1 MDLGTLRQLIVRFA
15 QRQQNVLRIHVIG
28 ALARGERGPEDPLE
42 ILIELDD
49 ALSPA
54 EGVVIR
60 SRWQGRLASV
70 LPMPVRLHLVGQT
83 ERARVHETLRVA
95 NICVYERTGERMQR
109 TLD

>member
-15 QRQQNVLRIHVIG
+15 QRQQNVLRIHIIG
-28 ALARGERGPEDPLE
+28 ALARGERGSEDSLE

-49 ALSPA
+49 DLSPA
-54 EGVVIR
+54 EGVAIR

-70 LPMPVRLHLVGQT
+70 LPMPVRLHLLGQT

>member
-28 ALARGERGPEDPLE
+28 ALARGERGPEDSLE

-49 ALSPA
+49 DLSPA
-54 EGVVIR
+54 EGVAIR

-70 LPMPVRLHLVGQT
+70 LPMPVRLP
-83 ERARVHETLRVA
+83 
-95 NICVYERTGERMQR
+95 
-109 TLD
+109 